1 MRDPVGQL
9 DVEPGVHD
17 DGHGLQADEDDGQE
31 ADHRVYN
38 VKTVGVQV
46 DDEVGDELEE
56 VVDERPDAEHH
67 GPLSQ
72 EAAAMGLDM
81 VMGVRMTDQADQE
94 VEEEQARE
102 EVEVEQQ
109 GADLNLGRVHG
120 GGGELVDGHRDVD
133 GDDHEAVQP
142 REGAGEGEE
151 SRLRSNAFLN

>member
-17 DGHGLQADEDDGQE
+17 DGHGLQDDEDDGQE
-31 ADHRVYN
+31 ADHRVHD

-67 GPLSQ
+67 GPLPQ

-81 VMGVRMTDQADQE
+81 VMGVGMTDQADQE

-109 GADLNLGRVHG
+109 GADLHLGRVHG

-142 REGAGEGEE
+142 GEGAGEGEE
-151 SRLRSNAFLN
+151 SRLGSNAFLN